1 MAGKEGEI
9 NMVYQPKR
17 KYEWWD
23 GYSRVVDANT
33 VGGVV
38 EQLEEKYGQV
48 TRENFLE
55 ASRPDDSPTHALFE
69 FDDSVAAEKYRLD
82 QSATIIRSLRVIYV
96 NKDKEEI
103 KVSAFVN
110 VNPGQ
115 EKAAYESI
123 ELALKDESK
132 RSIILNKIKG
142 ELDAFINRNQHIEEL
157 ADILEEGAI
166 KVRKRG
172 KK

>member
-1 MAGKEGEI
+1 
-9 NMVYQPKR
+9 MVFKPKR

-23 GYSRVVDANT
+23 GYKRSVSADV

-157 ADILEEGAI
+157 ADILEEGAM